1 MTTILINGDFVDI
14 DQARIGVFDAGFQH
28 GVGLF
33 ETMTALVTGG
43 ESKVISLDE
52 HLDRI
57 ILSAKELGL
66 ASELS
71 KSALEEAVVATVERA
86 GDARQRVRLTLTG
99 GDMNLTS
106 RDTPARAHEPTV
118 VVAAQP
124 MTPYPDEMYRN
135 GVMVVA
141 ADMRINPLDESQGH
155 KTLNYW
161 MRLRELQKAAAKRA
175 GEALV
180 FTITNHLA
188 GGCVSNVILV
198 KGGQIITPIAR
209 GEEIASASFGKG
221 PVLRSPVLPGI
232 TRATVLSWTKENSR
246 EVVKRM
252 VTLDDVF
259 QADEVFLTNSIFGA
273 LPVVAFEKQT
283 IGAGTV
289 GAFTAEIIARWK
301 TTTTV

>member
-1 MTTILINGDFVDI
+1 MTTILINGDFVDL

-33 ETMTALVTGG
+33 ETMTALVAGG

-52 HLDRI
+52 HLDRLI
-57 ILSAKELGL
+57 QSAKDLGL
-66 ASELS
+66 ASELN
-71 KSALEEAVVATVERA
+71 KSVLEEAVIATVERA

-99 GDMNLTS
+99 GDMNLAS
-106 RDTPARAHEPTV
+106 REASDRTHEPTV

-141 ADMRINPLDESQGH
+141 ADMRVNPLDESQGH

-198 KGGQIITPIAR
+198 KNGQVVTPIAR

-232 TRATVLSWTKENSR
+232 TRATVLSWAKENSR
-246 EVVKRM
+246 GVVKRM
-252 VTLDDVF
+252 VTLDDLF
-259 QADEVFLTNSIFGA
+259 QADEVFLTNSIFGV

-289 GAFTAEIIARWK
+289 GAFTAEVIARWK